1 MSTVAQTLT
10 GKNILIFGGSGSIGA
25 ATARHVAAAG
35 ARVWIS
41 GRTGTAVT
49 EAVDSVLALDGV
61 GPDRAVGDLVDATD
75 QAAVDAYVD
84 RVAADLAARGERI
97 DGTFNAIGATPA
109 ELGYPAVST
118 ELDAGTFLK
127 PVHHIL
133 VSTFLTSRSVARHM
147 ARRGGGSIVTLS
159 ASISGTFVPWMAA
172 LTATCGAIEAM
183 SRQLATEWAP
193 AGVRVNCVRGDAMP
207 DTRTIPLTSA
217 GSAAIAG
224 VSPEDFMASLPAPP
238 LGMVSK
244 DDTAATV
251 GWLLSDGAR
260 TISQQVLDVSSRAL
274 VG

>member
-1 MSTVAQTLT
+1 MTHPQTLT
-10 GKNILIFGGSGSIGA
+10 DKNILIFGGSGSIGA
-25 ATARHVAAAG
+25 ATARHAAAAG

-41 GRTGTAVT
+41 GRREAAVK

-61 GPDRAVGDLVDATD
+61 TPERVVGDVVDATD
-75 QAAVDAYVD
+75 QAAVDSYVD

-118 ELDAGTFLK
+118 DLDVETFLK
-127 PVHHIL
+127 PLHRIL
-133 VSTFLTSRSVARHM
+133 GSTFLTSRSVARHM
-147 ARRGGGSIVTLS
+147 VRDGGGSIVTLS

-183 SRQLATEWAP
+183 SRQLATELAP

-207 DTRTIPLTSA
+207 DTRTIPLTAA

-224 VSPEDFMASLPAPP
+224 ITPEQFMASLPVPP
-238 LGMVSK
+238 LGPVSK